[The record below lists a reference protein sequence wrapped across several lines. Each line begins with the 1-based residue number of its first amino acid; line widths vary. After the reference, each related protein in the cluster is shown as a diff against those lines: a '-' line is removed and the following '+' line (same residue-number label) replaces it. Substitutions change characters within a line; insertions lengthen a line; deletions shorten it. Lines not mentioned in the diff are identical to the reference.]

1 MAESKPVTIRIPND
15 WLVQIEKLAAHKYPG
30 RKGNP
35 NKSQVILDAVEFYL
49 QHLNNDTNDS
59 VHGNDNVFDVNKQEI
74 QQTVNLAVEQQIEKL
89 ALNLKES
96 ISQCFTAF
104 TDAQPNQ
111 IAAILQSKE
120 DMAVR
125 ETTPKPEVNQ
135 AEDTPADKQEFDER
149 KLTRHQMYQ
158 YLDISSR
165 TLDVW
170 IRKAKA
176 ESDPPIIS
184 YQGKSWHYVPSGK
197 GLSKVFVLIED

>member
-1 MAESKPVTIRIPND
+1 MAESKPVTIRIPD
-15 WLVQIEKLAAHKYPG
+15 AWLVQIKKLAAHKYP
-30 RKGNP
+30 RRNGNP

-49 QHLNNDTNDS
+49 QHLNNDNEYKVNNNDK
-59 VHGNDNVFDVNKQEI
+59 VFTVSKQAI

-89 ALNLKES
+89 AQNIKEN

-104 TDAQPNQ
+104 TDAQPDQ
-111 IAAILQSKE
+111 IAAIIQSTENKLATDITSKTE
-120 DMAVR
+120 AD
-125 ETTPKPEVNQ
+125 Q
-135 AEDTPADKQEFDER
+135 AEDTSADKQEFDER

-176 ESDPPIIS
+176 KSDPPIIS
-184 YQGKSWHYVPSGK
+184 HQGKSWRYISSGK
-197 GLSKVFVLIED
+197 GLGKVFVLIED

>member
-1 MAESKPVTIRIPND
+1 MAESKPVTIRIPD
-15 WLVQIEKLAAHKYPG
+15 AWLVQIENLAAQKYPG

-49 QHLNNDTNDS
+49 QHLNNDGEYN
-59 VHGNDNVFDVNKQEI
+59 VHDNDNVLGVNKQEI
-74 QQTVNLAVEQQIEKL
+74 QQAVNLAVEQQIEKL
-89 ALNLKES
+89 AQNLKKT

-104 TDAQPNQ
+104 TDAQPDQ
-111 IAAILQSKE
+111 IAAILQSQE
-120 DMAVR
+120 DIAVG
-125 ETTPKPEVNQ
+125 ETAPNSKANQ
-135 AEDTPADKQEFDER
+135 AEDTPANKQEFDQR

-184 YQGKSWHYVPSGK
+184 HQGKNWRYIPSGK
-197 GLSKVFVLIED
+197 GLTKVFVLIED